1 MENKAAENTD
11 SPSATEPILV
21 NAIIETLSKE
31 VEHIKE
37 LLSKENFIAK
47 N

>member
-11 SPSATEPILV
+11 SPLTTEPVLV

-31 VEHIKE
+31 VDQIKV
-37 LLSKENFIAK
+37 LLSKKNFIEE

>member
-1 MENKAAENTD
+1 MENKAAENTER
-11 SPSATEPILV
+11 PLTTEPALV

-31 VEHIKE
+31 VGQIKE
-37 LLSKENFIAK
+37 LLKKENFIEE